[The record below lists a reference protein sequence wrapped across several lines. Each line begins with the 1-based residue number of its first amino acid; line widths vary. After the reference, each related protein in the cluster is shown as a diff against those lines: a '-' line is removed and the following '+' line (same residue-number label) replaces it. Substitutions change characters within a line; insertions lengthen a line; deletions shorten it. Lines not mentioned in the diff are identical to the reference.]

1 MMKFAN
7 SENNQSQQSG
17 KFLHKKEES
26 SSKMKIYPKF
36 CIECGTPLELGDVFC
51 SECGS
56 KIEEEECIF
65 SIEKGVDI
73 IEERPVTISSDRMA
87 SILQTNKLKV
97 GEFSED
103 FIKTDLSIF
112 ANGIETDEKKAIKQ
126 LEEKA
131 KLLGYYVYKNS
142 YMTQYL
148 IIENI
153 ENDNIRAS
161 VKTTFSNGGYST
173 EFYEGTLLGNDLH
186 LEMVSS
192 DLHPPTPDLDFSGN
206 SIRPIRYVI
215 QTSEHFTGII
225 SKNEITGTFTG
236 HYRDSVVFKKC

>member
-1 MMKFAN
+1 MMKFVD
-7 SENNQSQQSG
+7 SENRQVQQPKS
-17 KFLHKKEES
+17 KTKEVAP
-26 SSKMKIYPKF
+26 SKMRVFPKF
-36 CIECGTPLELGDVFC
+36 CIDCGSPLELGDIFC

-56 KIEEEECIF
+56 KIQEEEF
-65 SIEKGVDI
+65 VVSIERNVEV
-73 IEERPVTISSDRMA
+73 IEENPVTISSDRMA
-87 SILQTNKLKV
+87 SILQTNKLKA
-97 GEFSED
+97 GEFLED
-103 FIKTDLSIF
+103 FIKPDLSNF
-112 ANGIETDEKKAIKQ
+112 ANGIETEEQKAIKQ

-131 KLLGYYVYKNS
+131 TFLGYYVYKNS

-153 ENDNIRAS
+153 ENDNVKAS

-192 DLHPPTPDLDFSGN
+192 DLHPPTPDLEFSGN
-206 SIRPIRYVI
+206 SIKPVRYVI

-225 SKNEITGTFTG
+225 GKNEITGTFTG
-236 HYRDSVVFKKC
+236 HFSDSVVFRKC